1 MNHQSYHMSRIN
13 TAFIYSWLANP
24 YVSFIYYCD
33 ACLHC
38 SYRNDIP
45 AYHCS
50 SISGDALTTND
61 DSNTLT

>member
-1 MNHQSYHMSRIN
+1 MYFKSYCMCSIN
-13 TAFIYSWLANP
+13 LVFIYSWLANP
-24 YVSFIYYCD
+24 YVSFIYYRN
-33 ACLHC
+33 AGLHC

-45 AYHCS
+45 AYYCS